1 MRVTMRWT
9 NKGSALL
16 LAGALL
22 ALTGPLA
29 TAGTPGAPR
38 GSQAAAEPGE
48 GPEPIDFAVVVD
60 QSKSLADKDLARE
73 TEAAGLLSQGEISE
87 RSRATVIGFGSSEK
101 PGQSPVREVCELT
114 VADAAGRE
122 RLSDCVQ
129 LLDKRDAARMG
140 PGTDFPAAI
149 RQAVTRLTQKSGTG
163 GAAAQASAKHKV
175 VFLLTDGKL
184 DVSDSPEYGRDP
196 ASRRSNGERRLKEE
210 LARARAAGVQIWPL
224 GFGTG
229 IDRAALTAMAEGGY
243 RGTCSA
249 VPGSAPHM
257 RIVASS
263 ADLDKALQETFAA
276 ARCARISHGTA
287 GKPPADL
294 TVVIPPIAT
303 DGSLTVS
310 KHDPKVRVT
319 YYDPANRPVPTR
331 GEFDGSTFEVG
342 GQDGPVEALRVKN
355 PLPGRWRV
363 HIEAPEGHRDREVV
377 VRAIWQGRL
386 SSDVTLDPAS
396 PRPGEQVTVAVRM
409 QTRRGVTI
417 TDPRQLAGLAVTAE
431 LRGAGFAP
439 VTFRLADDGKA
450 PDRRADDV
458 RFTGSLTVPA
468 GATGDLRFTTRM
480 SAPGVTSDLR
490 PLNARITQGT
500 PLLTAGLAFDRATAH
515 PGGTVRGTLDVTNND
530 SGPRVLRLA
539 VENPTPGAE
548 LSVSPAT
555 VTAPPGGSTRIPF
568 TVRLGGGTPL
578 GELGGR
584 IAVVDTGDDDRVV
597 DADFLDVLV
606 VAPPTWW
613 DRWWKLVVGGA
624 AGLAVLAALLVAQVV
639 ARNRRRDLTGV
650 TLELREDGRV
660 LDSLTVRR
668 GQSVRGSFPFA
679 IDDGGGAPATLRR
692 ARDGSSSSAHV
703 LRRTGTGQLLLR
715 PRGGAQVPLRPGE
728 PAGLGA
734 YELVVRGGGG
744 VRGRGGRTGRAGS
757 DSGYGSGYGTDTDT
771 DTDSAYGYGYGAGH
785 GPGAATGF
793 RTADGFGTDDDGSGF
808 GTGDGSGARTGDGTG
823 SRTRTAQEGRVP
835 RPRRFGRPRRSG
847 RSGAGTGDPMT
858 TDAGPGGGTGDSGT
872 ARSTGTGGSTAGDP
886 DPNF

>member
-1 MRVTMRWT
+1 MRWT
-9 NKGSALL
+9 KKGSALL

-22 ALTGPLA
+22 ALPGPPA

-38 GSQAAAEPGE
+38 GTLAAAEPAE
-48 GPEPIDFAVVVD
+48 GPAPIDFAVVVD
-60 QSKSLADKDLARE
+60 QSASLADKDLARE

-129 LLDKRDAARMG
+129 LLNRRDAARMG

-149 RQAVTRLTQKSGTG
+149 RQAVTRLTQKSATG
-163 GAAAQASAKHKV
+163 GAAAKAPAKHKV

-196 ASRRSNGERRLKEE
+196 VSRRSNGERRLKEE

-224 GFGTG
+224 GFGTE
-229 IDRAALTAMAEGGY
+229 IDRTALTAMAEGGY
-243 RGTCSA
+243 RGACSD
-249 VPGSAPHM
+249 VPGSVPHM
-257 RIVASS
+257 RVVASS
-263 ADLDKALQETFAA
+263 ADLDKALQETFAV

-294 TVVIPPIAT
+294 AVVIPPIAT

-319 YYDPANRPVPTR
+319 YYDPAGRKVPTR

-417 TDPRQLAGLAVTAE
+417 TDPRQLAGLTVAAE

-450 PDRRADDV
+450 PDRRAGDV
-458 RFTGSLTVPA
+458 RFTGRLTVPA

-490 PLNARITQGT
+490 PLNARVTQGT
-500 PLLTAGLAFDRATAH
+500 PLVTAGLAFDRATAH

-539 VENPTPGAE
+539 VENRTPGAE

-568 TVRLGGGTPL
+568 TVTLGGGTPL

-584 IAVVDTGDDDRVV
+584 IAVVDTGDDDRVL

-613 DRWWKLVVGGA
+613 DRWWKAVVGGA
-624 AGLAVLAALLVAQVV
+624 AVLAVLAAFLVAQAV
-639 ARNRRRDLTGV
+639 ARRRRRDLTGV
-650 TLELREDGRV
+650 TLELRQDGRV
-660 LDSLTVRR
+660 LDTLTVRR

-679 IDDGGGAPATLRR
+679 VDDGGGAPATLRR
-692 ARDGSSSSAHV
+692 AREGSSSGAHV

-728 PAGLGA
+728 PAGLSA
-734 YELVVRGGGG
+734 YELVVRGGGA
-744 VRGRGGRTGRAGS
+744 GRDRRTGRTGTGT
-757 DSGYGSGYGTDTDT
+757 DSGYDTDT
-771 DTDSAYGYGYGAGH
+771 DPGYGYGHGYGVGH
-785 GPGAATGF
+785 GSGAATGF
-793 RTADGFGTDDDGSGF
+793 RTDDGFGTDGDGSGF
-808 GTGDGSGARTGDGTG
+808 GTGDESGSRTGEGSGSRTGDGTR

-835 RPRRFGRPRRSG
+835 WPRRFGRPRRSG
-847 RSGAGTGDPMT
+847 RSGAGTGDPTT
-858 TDAGPGGGTGDSGT
+858 TDAATGGGTGNSGT
-872 ARSTGTGGSTAGDP
+872 GRSTGTGGATAGDP